1 MAAEK
6 KYNFM
11 GIKCQQDMSD
21 HFVLQCLGVALLNNP
36 YDADGEK
43 TPIPTSCECDCDGA
57 MTMRILNLCAE
68 GKPSCLLDIKFFDGM
83 IRNLYWQTAA
93 AWHHISLI
101 RTTKK
106 KL

>member
-1 MAAEK
+1 
-6 KYNFM
+6 M

-57 MTMRILNLCAE
+57 MTCA
-68 GKPSCLLDIKFFDGM
+68 S
-83 IRNLYWQTAA
+83 
-93 AWHHISLI
+93 
-101 RTTKK
+101 
-106 KL
+106 